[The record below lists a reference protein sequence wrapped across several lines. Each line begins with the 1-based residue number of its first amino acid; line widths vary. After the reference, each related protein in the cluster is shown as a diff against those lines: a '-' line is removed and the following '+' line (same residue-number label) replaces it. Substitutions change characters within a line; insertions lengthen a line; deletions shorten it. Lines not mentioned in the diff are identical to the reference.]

1 MDALTGL
8 PARRLA
14 GLLRAREVSA
24 SEVVAA
30 HLARLSQV
38 NPSLDAIVQ
47 VVAAHLARLSQ
58 VNPSL
63 DAIVQVAADV
73 EDRAR
78 ELDAALAGGAAVGP
92 LHGVPFTAKDN
103 LASRGVVTAIGVHGR
118 LRRDP
123 VFDLPAP
130 RRTAAPRLPPTSVG

>member
-1 MDALTGL
+1 MDGLTGL
-8 PARRLA
+8 PAGRLA

-38 NPSLDAIVQ
+38 NPSLNAV
-47 VVAAHLARLSQ
+47 
-58 VNPSL
+58 
-63 DAIVQVAADV
+63 VQVAADV

-78 ELDAALAGGAAVGP
+78 ELDAALASGAEVGP

-103 LASRGVVTAIGVHGR
+103 LASRGVVTAIGVVGSRRGVDLVKERPCAGQRCGTGR
-118 LRRDP
+118 ASHAGVHL
-123 VFDLPAP
+123 
-130 RRTAAPRLPPTSVG
+130 